1 MLRYHDLRDW
11 LKQVEEMGELK
22 TVKGT
27 DWNLELGAIADL
39 VAKNPRNA
47 WALLFDE
54 IKDYP
59 AGFRVLTGILSS
71 PRRLALTLGLEPK
84 GAIANL

>member
-1 MLRYHDLRDW
+1 MLLYNDLRDW
-11 LKQVEEMGELK
+11 LKKVEEMGELK
-22 TVKGT
+22 TVKGA

-47 WALLFDE
+47 WAVLFDE

-59 AGFRVLTGILSS
+59 AGLSAADGH
-71 PRRLALTLGLEPK
+71 PQFAPAVGLDARP
-84 GAIANL
+84 GPQIG